1 MIQGQEQTR
10 KKELDE
16 VDRTLTRFEELAF
29 RFRTVTQSQGTFVFK
44 MTLYPVW

>member
-16 VDRTLTRFEELAF
+16 VDRTPNLFEEHVF
-29 RFRTVTQSQGTFVFK
+29 WFRTETQSQGNFVFK